1 MEILND
7 SVKSFEKLYLQ
18 LQDGF
23 PVIVPTDTNYNLC
36 SLPNNDLCIDKI
48 FEYKKRSKDKP
59 LSLFIDKPEDWKL
72 YGDNQNT
79 EIVDKLVEIFWPGPL
94 NIILKNKTSYNYML
108 NNSDSIAIGCVQN
121 KTNYKTSST
130 IIKVTDNKIELLR
143 EGDIKFEEI
152 KERLGTGIIYE

>member
-1 MEILND
+1 
-7 SVKSFEKLYLQ
+7 
-18 LQDGF
+18 
-23 PVIVPTDTNYNLC
+23 
-36 SLPNNDLCIDKI
+36 
-48 FEYKKRSKDKP
+48 
-59 LSLFIDKPEDWKL
+59 IDKPEDWKL

-121 KTNYKTSST
+121 KTMRRFISYINSPIAITSANISGTANDILITENEAIKHMGENVRYMLRSQNKTNYKTSST